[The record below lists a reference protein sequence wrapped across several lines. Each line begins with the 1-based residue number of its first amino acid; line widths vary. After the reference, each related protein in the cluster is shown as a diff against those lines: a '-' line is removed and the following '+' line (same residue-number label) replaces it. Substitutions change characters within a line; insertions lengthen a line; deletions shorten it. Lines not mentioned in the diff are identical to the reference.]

1 MIQVSSFLAPA
12 RKKTVFIAAL
22 FSGCLL
28 FILAANAI
36 TSLHGLRGRTYDNDS
51 WEGSPVSSA
60 TDSVIHFEKKGD
72 AGSPGNPDRF
82 SIVWEGDLY
91 APKNSSYLFSIVSDD
106 GSWIFLDDALLID
119 DGGIHPSRLVEKEIP
134 LSKGSHHLLIKYFNA
149 GGPAE
154 VDFRWKE
161 TKTPKRLM
169 PKLHLYSKPVSF
181 AVFAL
186 DSALPYLM
194 PLSHVALLILGFIL
208 LFWAVR
214 AIFPR
219 WEILSVFCLCL
230 FLLLAGYFGFE
241 VLAKRS
247 TAVTGCDSYAYLQ
260 GAELMARHGFFHTE
274 FVDPLVPEIYR
285 AYATKPSERQAIF
298 LLSPHGYYVYDL
310 DGGLVYNV
318 FPPGMSIL
326 LYPFVKLGGRSPA
339 FFVLPFLILIM
350 VGSFYY
356 WGSKLAGPI
365 FGLCLSAAAVF
376 SGNVFENTIVI
387 MSDVPSMALI
397 SLSAFL
403 LYRNIKSPRRIRP
416 FVAGALFGFSLM
428 VRYSNLMGAVPLA
441 FLFWAA
447 SRDKP
452 SACHSPVAY
461 IHGRVRRKY
470 SPMVYMAMGEY
481 GGTGSPDK
489 AGAPP
494 PWTPGQNPGPRP
506 PWRHERNGKKIIGGL
521 SLFSAGAILFG
532 ILPLAVYTDRLFG
545 TVFRLVYEPFNQSR
559 MAWANI
565 GPGIS
570 FYLKSMV
577 QAFGIPGLALMAIG
591 LGACVARRRIRAA
604 GLFCALAFMSFFVF
618 YVFHGI
624 REERY
629 LLPAYPFL
637 AVFYA
642 FGVVEIAR
650 KFDKSLLAKI
660 LIVMVCACYPL
671 VHSAGSYPLGAVS
684 QEVVS
689 SDIQKK
695 VEPRAVVF
703 CDELSG
709 PLRLYAGLP
718 AYRFIWTDPRT
729 LQETLAFFGLNK
741 FAVYFFLDS
750 SPARERFRA
759 LTDQDVIPKGRLDF
773 VSNIRGWPLYRI
785 RP

>member
-1 MIQVSSFLAPA
+1 VGFCGLENMSFRNSAFSESRALSRMNSFLAPA

-22 FSGCLL
+22 FIGFLL
-28 FILAANAI
+28 LILAANAI

-51 WEGSPVSSA
+51 WEGSPVSTA
-60 TDSVIHFEKKGD
+60 TDSVIQFEKKGD
-72 AGSPGNPDRF
+72 ADGAGNPDKF

-91 APKNSSYLFSIVSDD
+91 APKNSSYLFSIISDD
-106 GSWIFLDDALLID
+106 GSWVFLDDALLIEN
-119 DGGIHPSRLVEKEIP
+119 GGIHPARLVEKEIP
-134 LSKGSHHLLIKYFNA
+134 LSKGNHHLLIKYFNA

-181 AVFAL
+181 AVFAV
-186 DSALPYLM
+186 DSTLPYLM
-194 PLSHVALLILGFIL
+194 RLFHAALFILGFIL
-208 LFWAVR
+208 LFWAAR
-214 AIFPR
+214 AVFPR
-219 WEILSVFCLCL
+219 WELLSVFCLCL

-274 FVDPLVPEIYR
+274 FVDPLIPEIYR
-285 AYATKPSERQAIF
+285 AYATNPPEQKAIF

-310 DGGLVYNV
+310 DKGLVYNV

-326 LYPFVKLGGRSPA
+326 LYPFVKIGGRSAA
-339 FFVLPFLILIM
+339 FFVLPFLALMMI
-350 VGSFYY
+350 VSFYY
-356 WGSKLAGPI
+356 WGSKLAGPV

-428 VRYSNLMGAVPLA
+428 VRYSNLMGAIPLA

-447 SRDKP
+447 WR
-452 SACHSPVAY
+452 Y
-461 IHGRVRRKY
+461 ERR
-470 SPMVYMAMGEY
+470 
-481 GGTGSPDK
+481 
-489 AGAPP
+489 
-494 PWTPGQNPGPRP
+494 
-506 PWRHERNGKKIIGGL
+506 GKKIIGEI

-570 FYLKSMV
+570 FYLKSLV
-577 QAFGIPGLALMAIG
+577 QSFGIPGLALMAIG
-591 LGACVARRRIRAA
+591 LGACMARRRIQAA
-604 GLFCALAFMSFFVF
+604 GFFCALAFLSFFVF

-624 REERY
+624 REARY

-637 AVFYA
+637 AAFYA
-642 FGVVEIAR
+642 FGVAEIAR
-650 KFDKSLLAKI
+650 KFDKSLLVKV
-660 LIVMVCACYPL
+660 LIVMVCASYPL

-684 QEVVS
+684 QEAVS
-689 SDIQKK
+689 SEIQKK

-718 AYRFIWTDPRT
+718 AYRFIWTDSRT
-729 LQETLAFFGLNK
+729 LQETLAFFGLKK